1 VLGHA
6 STSLLGRPPG
16 LHNRSSRPIAWDM
29 AAPGKVA
36 KRAAKRAKK
45 AAKAAR
51 RSAKTARKAVGL
63 RGSRTKK
70 KDKKKKP

>member
-1 VLGHA
+1 MRN
-6 STSLLGRPPG
+6 RPA
-16 LHNRSSRPIAWDM
+16 RPIGYRM
-29 AAPGKVA
+29 AAPEKIA

-51 RSAKTARKAVGL
+51 RSAKAARKAVGL

-70 KDKKKKP
+70 KKKR

>member
-1 VLGHA
+1 
-6 STSLLGRPPG
+6 
-16 LHNRSSRPIAWDM
+16 M
-29 AAPGKVA
+29 AAPEKIA

-51 RSAKTARKAVGL
+51 RSAKAARKAVGL

-70 KDKKKKP
+70 KKKR

>member
-1 VLGHA
+1 
-6 STSLLGRPPG
+6 
-16 LHNRSSRPIAWDM
+16 M

-70 KDKKKKP
+70 NDKKKKR

>member
-1 VLGHA
+1 
-6 STSLLGRPPG
+6 
-16 LHNRSSRPIAWDM
+16 M
-29 AAPGKVA
+29 AAPEKIA

-51 RSAKTARKAVGL
+51 RSAKAARKAVGL

-70 KDKKKKP
+70 KDKKKKR